1 MDALYSLVGTLIALG
16 VLITAHEFGHF
27 WVARRCG
34 VYVVRFSIGFGL
46 PLFRWND
53 RHGTEFVIAAIPLG
67 GYVQM
72 LDSQDEHSDQAIAY
86 NTQPVRKRMAIIFAG
101 PFFNFLL
108 AFFLFWVVACI
119 GKEQVIPII
128 GQVAQASL
136 AEKSGLT
143 ADSEIISV
151 NGVLTPSWSDVT
163 FQLFKALD
171 EEENTVISMRQ
182 QGSEAIQN
190 FILEKDNSNVI
201 GILGQGKDFLS
212 ILGISPWQPNIIPR
226 VSYLATDGP
235 ASKAGLKEGDLLLK
249 VNGEPIKDWYTFV
262 QLVKKSPGEK
272 KYIEIDRLGKAHSFY
287 VDIASRRNDND
298 GVLVGYFGAGVDST
312 AWPANM
318 LRHNRYD
325 VSDAA
330 LVALQKTYSVM
341 SVSLDSIVKIL
352 QGLLSAKTLSGPIS
366 IAKVAGDSAQ
376 AGFVDFLGFMAFLSI
391 SVGIFNLLPI
401 PTLDG
406 GHLVFQLFE
415 CILGRPVSENMQAIS
430 AKIGMVLISAI
441 MFFVIFNDLS
451 QL

>member
-1 MDALYSLVGTLIALG
+1 M
-16 VLITAHEFGHF
+16 
-27 WVARRCG
+27 
-34 VYVVRFSIGFGL
+34 
-46 PLFRWND
+46 
-53 RHGTEFVIAAIPLG
+53 
-67 GYVQM
+67 
-72 LDSQDEHSDQAIAY
+72 
-86 NTQPVRKRMAIIFAG
+86 
-101 PFFNFLL
+101 
-108 AFFLFWVVACI
+108 
-119 GKEQVIPII
+119 
-128 GQVAQASL
+128 
-136 AEKSGLT
+136 
-143 ADSEIISV
+143 
-151 NGVLTPSWSDVT
+151 
-163 FQLFKALD
+163 
-171 EEENTVISMRQ
+171 
-182 QGSEAIQN
+182 
-190 FILEKDNSNVI
+190 
-201 GILGQGKDFLS
+201 
-212 ILGISPWQPNIIPR
+212 
-226 VSYLATDGP
+226 
-235 ASKAGLKEGDLLLK
+235 
-249 VNGEPIKDWYTFV
+249 
-262 QLVKKSPGEK
+262 
-272 KYIEIDRLGKAHSFY
+272 
-287 VDIASRRNDND
+287 
-298 GVLVGYFGAGVDST
+298 LVGYFGAGVDST

-415 CILGRPVSENMQAIS
+415 CILGRPVSENVQAIS